1 MSAKS
6 LLTKLAAHGIDLHL
20 AEGVL
25 RFRAPKGVLTA
36 DLKDQIVERRADI
49 ISQLRPPTEQGAKS
63 LSAACLC
70 GMELWVDEPP
80 QDARIRTHC
89 GNCGKFIGYRPENL
103 TNDGNKSLE
112 PGHHA

>member
-6 LLTKLAAHGIDLHL
+6 LLTTLAAHGIDLHL

-36 DLKDQIVERRADI
+36 DLKEQIVERRAEI
-49 ISQLRPPTEQGAKS
+49 ISQLRPPTDLGAESQGA
-63 LSAACLC
+63 ACRC
-70 GMELWVDEPP
+70 DMAHWVDQPP
-80 QDARIRTHC
+80 QNARIRTQC

-112 PGHHA
+112 PGRHA